1 MNFNINENP
10 DYNLTDYES
19 IKKDYISSDLTVKE
33 IQTKYSLEKRDW
45 NEFLRQIKSE
55 NIPVRDGSTWYK
67 QVKNYCYNI
76 KSKKWE
82 VYKYINYKRY
92 FFGGYKTEKE
102 AQNRV
107 EELKRNNWEG
117 LLNG

>member
-1 MNFNINENP
+1 MNFNISENP
-10 DYNLTDYES
+10 SYNLQEYEL
-19 IKKDYISSDLTVKE
+19 IKKDYTESDLTVTE
-33 IQTKYSLEKRDW
+33 IRAKYGLEQRDW

-67 QVKNYCYNI
+67 QVKNYSYNI
-76 KSKKWE
+76 RSKKWE
-82 VYKYINYKRY
+82 VHKVINNKSH
-92 FFGGYKTEKE
+92 FFGAYKTKEE

-107 EELKRNNWEG
+107 GELKQNNWEG